1 MEKQKVFVK
10 LNQVWT
16 KGEIISQEE
25 STLRIKTAENLEFKI
40 DESSPYFE
48 RAISPAQKFA
58 LGDAKEKLEGA
69 YISFNKLPRNVRESI
84 VKGEEYI
91 HSSTY
96 LHEGEMKE
104 RVKAVQLM
112 YDRDLGSKLD
122 VQIKRNN
129 PVTLEEAKAYNHQFT
144 QQEFD
149 AMVKEGKH
157 VLFQGSTRDGEVFN
171 KLAYYEPKLNDVRTK
186 TALSENTYFYGQK
199 LTKNQAE
206 SMNKGEP
213 VQITIDTTKGKKT
226 YMVSYS
232 PKAERFI
239 TKIMEMDKVKDLKVN
254 SANNKTAEKK
264 KRQQSSQLA
273 Q

>member
-10 LNQVWT
+10 LNQVWK
-16 KGEIISQEE
+16 KGEIVSQED
-25 STLRIKTAENLEFKI
+25 SILQIKTTDNLEFKV

-48 RAISPAQKFA
+48 RTVSPAQKFA
-58 LGDAKEKLEGA
+58 MGDAKEKLEGA
-69 YISFNKLPRNVRESI
+69 YISFNKLPRNVKESI

-91 HSSTY
+91 YASTY
-96 LHEGEMKE
+96 LNEGEVKE
-104 RVKAVQLM
+104 SVKAVQLM

-122 VQIKRNN
+122 VQIKRNK

-144 QQEFD
+144 QQEFNV
-149 AMVKEGKH
+149 MVKEGKQ
-157 VLFQGSTRDGEVFN
+157 VLFQGSTTDGEVFN
-171 KLAYYEPKLNDVRTK
+171 KLAYYEPKLNDIRTK

-199 LTKNQAE
+199 LTKNQAT

-213 VQITIDTTKGKKT
+213 VQITIDTSKGKKT

-239 TKIMEMDKVKDLKVN
+239 TKNMEMDKVKDLKVN
-254 SANNKTAEKK
+254 SAKNVTAEKK
-264 KRQQSSQLA
+264 KKQQSNSLA
-273 Q
+273 H